1 MDQRAG
7 AQISKRSFIQAV
19 VILFVLMLL
28 AGALTLII
36 PAGHYAR
43 TTLDGREVIDPAS
56 FQFVPQ
62 PDYPIWRWFTAPLEV
77 LAGPNALTLITIILF
92 ILMVGASFAV
102 LEHSGVIKEVLGWLV
117 TRFGARKEVLL
128 LVIAFF
134 FAALGAFFG
143 IFEEIVPLVPLIIAL
158 AYQLG
163 WDSLVGLGMSILAV
177 NIGFSAAVAN
187 PFTTGVAQE
196 LAGLPLYS
204 GWELRLIIFVVL
216 YGILAIFLVRYARR
230 IERNP
235 QSSAV
240 YHDDQAV
247 RAKYARF
254 DLTSEKNPRLGRAVT
269 WFLICMLLVLLVLF
283 GGRVITALSEY
294 ALPIVGVLFLIGGLG
309 AGMIASHDR
318 RDTFRAAWQGVTGIA
333 PGIVLILMAASISFI
348 VINGGILD
356 TLLHAAAEPLSQM
369 SPFVAALLI
378 YGLTLLF
385 EFVVAS
391 GSAKAFL
398 LIPIVLPL
406 ADLIGVTRQT
416 AVLSYI
422 FGDGFSNLMYPTSP
436 VLLIVLGLT
445 VVSYGRWIK
454 WSLRL
459 WLIVFPL
466 TLLFLALA
474 VALNYGP
481 F

>member
-1 MDQRAG
+1 MEQKAG

-19 VILFVLMLL
+19 AILFVLMMI
-28 AGALTLII
+28 AGGLTLII
-36 PAGHYAR
+36 PAGQYAR
-43 TTLDGREVIDPAS
+43 TEIDGRAVIDPAS
-56 FQFVPQ
+56 FQYTPK

-92 ILMVGASFAV
+92 LLMVGASFAV
-102 LEHSGVIKEVLGWLV
+102 LEYSGVIKDVLGRLV
-117 TRFGARKEVLL
+117 ARFGARKEVLL

-134 FAALGAFFG
+134 FALLGAFFG
-143 IFEEIVPLVPLIIAL
+143 IFEEIVPLVPLMIAL

-204 GWELRLIIFVVL
+204 GWELRLIVFLVL
-216 YGILAIFLVRYARR
+216 YAVLAIFLVRYARR
-230 IERNP
+230 VERNP
-235 QSSAV
+235 QSSPV
-240 YHDDQAV
+240 YREDQAS

-254 DLTSEKNPRLGRAVT
+254 DLGAEKNPRLGGAVAF
-269 WFLICMLLVLLVLF
+269 FLSCMILVLLVLL
-283 GGRVITALSEY
+283 GGRVISALGEY
-294 ALPIVGVLFLIGGLG
+294 ALPIVGVLFLIGGIG
-309 AGMIASHDR
+309 AGLIANPDR
-318 RDTFRAAWQGVTGIA
+318 RATFRAAWQGVTGIA
-333 PGIVLILMAASISFI
+333 PGIILILMAASISFI
-348 VINGGILD
+348 VVNGGILD
-356 TLLHAAAEPLSQM
+356 TLLHAAAEPLSQL
-369 SPFVAALLI
+369 SPFAAALLI
-378 YGLTLLF
+378 YGVTLLF
-385 EFVVAS
+385 DFVVSS

-398 LIPIVLPL
+398 LIPILLPL
-406 ADLIGVTRQT
+406 ADLIDVTRQT
-416 AVLSYI
+416 TVLSYI

-445 VVSYGRWIK
+445 AVSYGRWLK

-459 WLIVFPL
+459 WLIVLPI

-474 VALNYGP
+474 VAINYGP